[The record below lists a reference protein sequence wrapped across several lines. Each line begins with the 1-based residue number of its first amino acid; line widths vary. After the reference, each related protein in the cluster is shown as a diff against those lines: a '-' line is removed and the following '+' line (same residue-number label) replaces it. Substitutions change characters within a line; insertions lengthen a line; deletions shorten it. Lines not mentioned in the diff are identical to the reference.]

1 MSRSR
6 VSSLTSTASRKPS
19 RYGWAAL
26 AVAVIVALVV
36 VYFYARE
43 QQTEDLR
50 ATVVQN
56 LGEQANYL
64 TDELE
69 SHLSFVMDDLRG
81 TYAAQAPA
89 SQAAFSETTRHLLSA
104 VSFLIAINYVGSDR
118 RIMYTS
124 PLEGNEA
131 VVGLLVAL
139 AAPQQA
145 LEQAAATGLP
155 ALSPPFEI
163 IQGEQGYSLMTPGPA
178 GGFFEVVFPAA
189 AILAPQNPIGGYGD
203 LALEIM
209 DAAGTVISRAS
220 DYPTDNR
227 NTVTAT
233 LETTLFNRTL
243 ILEGAARPNLTSSKE
258 TFWRVMGQGSLAASL
273 GLVVVLLSTQT
284 VWLRRYQRVQR
295 QLNHVV
301 RRDPLTDA
309 YNRRFLE
316 ELLAQEEKRARRYE
330 HPLTFVMVDVN
341 RFKEI
346 NDRFGHAMG
355 DRVLQE
361 IASLLQE
368 AVRESDYVIRYG
380 GDEFLVVL
388 PETGNKGVE
397 ATVQRIQAKMAERNK
412 TNPLVDFPVTLAIG
426 TASWSPLDERLI
438 EAVLSDADQQM
449 YAEKKR
455 TSAS

>member
-1 MSRSR
+1 MSGSR
-6 VSSLTSTASRKPS
+6 VSSLTSTASRKLS
-19 RYGWAAL
+19 RYAWAAL
-26 AVAVIVALVV
+26 AVAVIVALFV
-36 VYFYARE
+36 VYFYARQ

-50 ATVVQN
+50 ATVAQN

-64 TDELE
+64 THELE
-69 SHLSFVMDDLRG
+69 SRLSFVLDDLRE
-81 TYAAQAPA
+81 TYATQPPA

-104 VSFLIAINYVGSDR
+104 VPFLIAINYIGPER

-131 VVGLLVAL
+131 VVGLLIAL

-145 LEQAAATGLP
+145 LEQTAATGQP

-163 IQGEQGYSLMTPGPA
+163 IQGQQGYSLMSRGPA
-178 GGFFEVVFPAA
+178 SGFFEVVFPAT
-189 AILAPQNPIGGYGD
+189 AILAPQSPLVGYGG

-209 DAAGTVISRAS
+209 DAGTLIHRAS

-227 NTVTAT
+227 SAVTAT

-243 ILEGAARPNLTSSKE
+243 MLEGAARTNLTSSKE
-258 TFWRVMGQGSLAASL
+258 TFWRLMGEGSLAAAL
-273 GLVVVLLSTQT
+273 VLVVVLLSTQT
-284 VWLRRYQRVQR
+284 VWLRRYQRIQR
-295 QLNHVV
+295 QLERLA

-309 YNRRFLE
+309 YNRLFLE
-316 ELLAQEEKRARRYE
+316 ELLDQEEKRARRYE

-368 AVRESDYVIRYG
+368 AMRETDYVVRYG
-380 GDEFLVVL
+380 GDEFLIVL
-388 PETGNKGVE
+388 PETGDRDTE
-397 ATVQRIQAKMAERNK
+397 ATVQRIQAKVAERNK

-426 TASWSPLDERLI
+426 SAHWSSGSGQTMEQILAEADRL
-438 EAVLSDADQQM
+438 M
-449 YAEKKR
+449 YEDKR
-455 TSAS
+455 RLPATT